1 MGSSHSHHK
10 KSSSTA
16 NTYSVSTNNWL
27 DTTTK
32 AVADNS
38 TNQQSSLIL
47 SPNPDPAYG
56 CNKEF
61 VSSYSCGPNT
71 TLKTISLD
79 APADGKAAV
88 FDCKSE
94 YLNCTDGRLTVGDDG
109 NVTFSKSDGT
119 IIWQSDTNSVG
130 LSKDEYKAVNG
141 KYERNYLLT
150 GEYLLPGEFIGSP
163 SGNCALLCQSTG
175 KNTHSLDI
183 IYFEPSCNQQGK
195 EPTSTGE
202 YGDITDNKNTQA
214 AYDMS
219 QGSQSNTNA
228 NKIVYSSGDMKTKAY
243 RNKDISNSDSYIS
256 IGNFDLDAINLKSF
270 SDIDINTCKSKCN
283 SINKCG
289 GYIYNND
296 TQTCNL
302 RESKHLYPENTNRV
316 SSANSE
322 MFIRQLKVLNPNSC
336 SGEVNTTTGNIFS
349 NLDSDSPMTSKT
361 LCGLAEA
368 TKKQRLLVDSSLKQL
383 NAQKNTLNNNT
394 TSLMQSNSE
403 LDKGMIKSLGK
414 EQDDLKN
421 YDLISKKT
429 KLVNK
434 KLVDVSGMEE
444 DANLEMISNNI
455 KNSAW
460 TAVVLVSVI
469 IAIKFS
475 R

>member
-1 MGSSHSHHK
+1 MGSSHSHHHK
-10 KSSSTA
+10 SKSS
-16 NTYSVSTNNWL
+16 NTNSVSTNNWL
-27 DTTTK
+27 NTTTN
-32 AVADNS
+32 AISDNS
-38 TNQQSSLIL
+38 TDRQSSLIL

-56 CNKEF
+56 CNKQF

-94 YLNCTDGRLTVGDDG
+94 YLNCTDGRLTIGDDG

-119 IIWQSDTNSVG
+119 IIWQSGTSSVG

-141 KYERNYLLT
+141 KYGRNYLLT
-150 GEYLLPGEFIGSP
+150 GEFLLPGEFVGSP
-163 SGNCALLCQSTG
+163 SGNCALLSQSTG

-183 IYFEPSCNQQGK
+183 VYFEPSCNKQGQQ
-195 EPTSTGE
+195 PSSTGE
-202 YGDITDNKNTQA
+202 YGDITDQKKVQA
-214 AYDMS
+214 TYSMS
-219 QGSQSNTNA
+219 QGPQSNENA
-228 NKIVYSSGDMKTKAY
+228 NQIFYSSGDMQSKAY
-243 RNKDISNSDSYIS
+243 RSKDISNSNSYIS
-256 IGNFDLDAINLKSF
+256 VGNYDLDAVNLRSY
-270 SDIDINTCKSKCN
+270 SDTDINTCKTKCN

-302 RESKHLYPENTNRV
+302 RQSKHLYPENTNRV
-316 SSANSE
+316 ASANSE
-322 MFIRQLKVLNPNSC
+322 MFIRQLKVCNPNSC
-336 SGEVNTTTGNIFS
+336 SGQVNTTTGNIFS
-349 NLDSDSPMTSKT
+349 NLDTDSPMTSRT

-368 TKKQRLLVDSSLKQL
+368 TKKQRLLVESSLKQL
-383 NAQKNTLNNNT
+383 NTEKTNLNTDA
-394 TSLMQSNSE
+394 TSLMKSNSN
-403 LDKGMIKSLGK
+403 LDKGMLKSIAKQQG
-414 EQDDLKN
+414 DLKS

-429 KLVNK
+429 KVANK

-455 KNSAW
+455 KNTAW
-460 TAVVLVSVI
+460 TAAVLVSI
-469 IAIKFS
+469 IVAIRLS